1 MNNASMQSIEARI
14 NRAHEIHA
22 LKNDT
27 LNVTRLHAD
36 GKLTAFETLHLL
48 AAIIYALSEEDMRT
62 LH

>member
-1 MNNASMQSIEARI
+1 MNKVKQSVDALIA
-14 NRAHEIHA
+14 RAHEIHA
-22 LKNDT
+22 LHNDT
-27 LNVTRLHAD
+27 LNVSRLHAD